1 MEKQELRVEV
11 INPNQNEYESQPQFE
26 SIEDIVAKLAE
37 QEVHRLQRNL
47 GALDVLES
55 ILMENIKEQLRV
67 MGRVDNNTLFDAMKA
82 FNNSVKR
89 SNDIIRGNSSN
100 NLIQVLVDN
109 RTTNEEER
117 VENIKQERHEQDMVP
132 LDGRKRLTS
141 LLAAVLNTN
150 ETEENEDGDGED

>member
-117 VENIKQERHEQDMVP
+117 VENIKQEEHEQDMVP

>member
-1 MEKQELRVEV
+1 MEKQEIRVEV
-11 INPNQNEYESQPQFE
+11 INPNQNESQPQFE
-26 SIEDIVAKLAE
+26 SIEDIISKLAE
-37 QEVHRLQRNL
+37 QEVHRLKRNL

-67 MGRVDNNTLFDAMKA
+67 MGRVDNDTLFDAMKA

-117 VENIKQERHEQDMVP
+117 VENIKQEEHEQNMVP
-132 LDGRKRLTS
+132 LEGRKRLTS
-141 LLAAVLNTN
+141 LLSAVLNNN
-150 ETEENEDGDGED
+150 EAEENEDGED

>member
-1 MEKQELRVEV
+1 MEKQETRVEV

-117 VENIKQERHEQDMVP
+117 VENIKQERSEQDMVP

-141 LLAAVLNTN
+141 LLAAVLNSN
-150 ETEENEDGDGED
+150 EAEENEDGED